1 MIIWENIRLA
11 FKSIRSNWIRSLITA
26 MIIAFGIM
34 SLVGILTAIDS
45 ILGSMSSSFSS
56 LGANSFTIERKGE
69 RLGGRRGG
77 MAIKQGEAISY
88 REATSF
94 KKQFAEKALVSLSV
108 RANSLSVVRHGDT
121 KTNPNISVVGV
132 DENYLAVQG
141 YDLELGRNFSEWES
155 ESAAPRIILGK
166 DLVEILFD
174 GNSDKAIQS
183 IVYLQSQAYR
193 VVGILKSKGS
203 NINQSADKVVLIPL
217 QLARQQFQV
226 TSQNFP
232 VAVYAPSP
240 DRLKEV
246 IDQSIATMRGIRKL
260 RPGQEND
267 FEIRQSDSLLNILK
281 DNTTTI
287 RIATVGIAL
296 ITLLGAA
303 IGLMNIML
311 VSVTERT
318 REIGLRKAVGASR
331 RHITVQFLT
340 ETLVICQLGGIL
352 GVLLGILAGNGVSFF
367 TGGIFIIPWIWIIV
381 GLVTCIVI
389 GILSGI
395 YPALKAANM
404 DPIEALR
411 HE

>member
-1 MIIWENIRLA
+1 LQ
-11 FKSIRSNWIRSLITA
+11 SL
-26 MIIAFGIM
+26 
-34 SLVGILTAIDS
+34 
-45 ILGSMSSSFSS
+45 
-56 LGANSFTIERKGE
+56 
-69 RLGGRRGG
+69 
-77 MAIKQGEAISY
+77 
-88 REATSF
+88 
-94 KKQFAEKALVSLSV
+94 
-108 RANSLSVVRHGDT
+108 
-121 KTNPNISVVGV
+121 
-132 DENYLAVQG
+132 
-141 YDLELGRNFSEWES
+141 
-155 ESAAPRIILGK
+155 
-166 DLVEILFD
+166 
-174 GNSDKAIQS
+174 
-183 IVYLQSQAYR
+183 VYLQSQAYR

-217 QLARQQFQV
+217 PLARQQFQV
-226 TSQNFP
+226 ASQNFP
-232 VAVYAPSP
+232 VAVYAPSS
-240 DRLKEV
+240 DRLNEV

-260 RPGQEND
+260 KPGQEND

-287 RIATVGIAL
+287 RIATIGIAL

-331 RHITVQFLT
+331 RHITIQFLT

-367 TGGIFIIPWIWIIV
+367 TGGTFIIPWLWIIV
-381 GLVTCIVI
+381 GLVTCLVI

-395 YPALKAANM
+395 YPALKAAHM